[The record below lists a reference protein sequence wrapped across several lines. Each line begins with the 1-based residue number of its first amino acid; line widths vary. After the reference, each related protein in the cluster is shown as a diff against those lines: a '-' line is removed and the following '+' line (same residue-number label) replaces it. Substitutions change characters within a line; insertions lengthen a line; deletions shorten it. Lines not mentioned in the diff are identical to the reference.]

1 MNKIRTFLCL
11 LILLPFSLF
20 AAERLEWSDDEN
32 VFEYKVEVKNKT
44 TGEVKSYTTQDNFID
59 INEQSGDY
67 EFRVKPVDVLGREG
81 NASAWQGFKIS
92 KALTPVLTTMPPA
105 AWKLPETS
113 GELATIPLS
122 IQNVS
127 PRTKVQLV
135 NQETN
140 QVVEGQLVLKVVGGI
155 ASASGI
161 KVPQLASGEWKI
173 KVTDPSGRSAES
185 GVIKIESQKE
195 ERLKKE
201 ALAKAETEKAAVEK
215 AALAAA
221 GGTAAGAGGLA
232 AAEAGLAAGEGELA
246 SAGVSAGSEGGTS
259 ALAEESSVITD
270 NTEKVFASNAQKLRI
285 EKQIAKRVRGYQK
298 KIH

>member
-81 NASAWQGFKIS
+81 NASAWQGFKVS

-122 IQNVS
+122 IHNVS

-140 QVVEGQLVLKVVGGI
+140 QVVEGQLVLKTAGGI

-201 ALAKAETEKAAVEK
+201 ALAKAETEKAAAEK

-221 GGTAAGAGGLA
+221 GGTAAGAGGLV